1 MDKGRQ
7 RFLELLGKS
16 RLKGSE
22 RAKLEGGEGEGG
34 REGRPKEGGGEGEG
48 VAKGEGERMEK
59 VLGKGETQVA
69 CSQSNTTSCKLH
81 SPPPLHPPA

>member
-1 MDKGRQ
+1 MDEGRQ

-34 REGRPKEGGGEGEG
+34 REGRPKDGGEDGEG
-48 VAKGEGERMEK
+48 TWQRR
-59 VLGKGETQVA
+59 
-69 CSQSNTTSCKLH
+69 NTSGMLTIQYH
-81 SPPPLHPPA
+81 FV